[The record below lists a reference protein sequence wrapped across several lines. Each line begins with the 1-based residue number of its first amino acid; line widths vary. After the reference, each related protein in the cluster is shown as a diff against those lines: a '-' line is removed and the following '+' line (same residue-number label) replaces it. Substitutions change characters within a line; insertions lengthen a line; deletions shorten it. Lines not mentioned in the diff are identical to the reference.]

1 MATYITNLQS
11 DSLSN
16 QNISSALLLSTLTN
30 TTRARVV
37 LATVFAD
44 QIAGNGSYVVYA
56 TRQRSGAGSAYEVG
70 ARTTVAVPSGITAQA
85 FPSIQLSVGATDVV
99 KVYLVGLA
107 GDTTTPDTIVD
118 WDEINAAQ
126 TGDAMA
132 LTSGERNSTADALL
146 DRANAIDTS
155 ITLRQALRVV
165 LAATGGKVSGAATT
179 TITFRDT
186 ADSKNRIVATVD
198 ADGNRS
204 AVTLDVS

>member
-16 QNISSALLLSTLTN
+16 QNISSALLLATYTN
-30 TTRARVV
+30 TSRERDMRI
-37 LATVFAD
+37 TVFAD
-44 QIAGNGSYVVYA
+44 QIAGNGSYVVYVK
-56 TRQRSGAGSAYEVG
+56 RQRSGAGSAYEMG
-70 ARTTVAVPSGITAQA
+70 ARTTVAVPSGVTAQG
-85 FPSIQLSVGATDVV
+85 FPSIDLSVNATDVLTV
-99 KVYLVGLA
+99 FLIGLA
-107 GDTTTPDTIVD
+107 GDTTTPDTVVD

-146 DRANAIDTS
+146 DRASAIDTS

-186 ADSKNRIVATVD
+186 ADSKNRIIATVD